1 MNSDQLRYLIAIS
14 KEKTMSDAAE
24 KLFVTPQAL
33 SMAIKKLEEELRMPL
48 LSRSSTGTSLT
59 ENGLW
64 LVGRAEDFFSDI
76 ENRQVEYR
84 SYLNSGDII
93 PSGELELIMNNIGIG
108 STRLADMTCR
118 LNQKYTNFRINLTE
132 GTKQAIEEAVLL
144 ETLELGFVYR
154 TKVNGKFIDKL
165 NEDLIFYPLQTDE
178 LVIQA
183 APQLQLTRAKSIF
196 LKKVAG
202 YDFCMYDVNAEG
214 RVEELLKRI
223 TGEEINCV
231 NTNSFSVYKAGLESG
246 KYITVSLRGAGEER
260 CVNYLPTLKT
270 FLVRD
275 DVVSYFGVLRKKN
288 RQMSDNMAFVWNELL
303 KEYGGIISG

>member
-1 MNSDQLRYLIAIS
+1 
-14 KEKTMSDAAE
+14 
-24 KLFVTPQAL
+24 
-33 SMAIKKLEEELRMPL
+33 
-48 LSRSSTGTSLT
+48 
-59 ENGLW
+59 
-64 LVGRAEDFFSDI
+64 
-76 ENRQVEYR
+76 
-84 SYLNSGDII
+84 
-93 PSGELELIMNNIGIG
+93 
-108 STRLADMTCR
+108 
-118 LNQKYTNFRINLTE
+118 
-132 GTKQAIEEAVLL
+132 
-144 ETLELGFVYR
+144 
-154 TKVNGKFIDKL
+154 
-165 NEDLIFYPLQTDE
+165 
-178 LVIQA
+178 
-183 APQLQLTRAKSIF
+183 
-196 LKKVAG
+196 
-202 YDFCMYDVNAEG
+202 MYDVNAEG